1 MKRDANMVIKRLAPI
16 LFGLVAILSFTLI
29 ATNAEETVSND
40 NCLTD
45 NFIAVEAAPE
55 NSDYPD
61 PTLSISCDD
70 DTMTIVSN
78 GIPNYEFIAI
88 TPGNLRVQD
97 IDIEIPLEP
106 TIADE
111 TTDIPL
117 LGTVA
122 IAVNGIPIFGPNEGG
137 NLGFGDPMLDDI
149 LDFCNG
155 HVGPSGYH
163 LHAAPT
169 CLFDDYESANLVI
182 GYALDGFPILAPY
195 VCADDACSEVVEVM
209 SSWQRTSDV
218 VSAWEAHEYVAN
230 SGDLDQCNGMLLE
243 DGSYA
248 YFATNSFPY
257 TLSCYVGE
265 VELPELPDREQ
276 PAGGQGDDTDER
288 PANGQNTGAPPN
300 GEDSNGDKEMRAK

>member
-1 MKRDANMVIKRLAPI
+1 MTTKRLAPV

-29 ATNAEETVSND
+29 TTTAQETVND
-40 NCLTD
+40 EDCPTE
-45 NFIAVEAAPE
+45 NFIDVEAAPE
-55 NSDYPD
+55 NSDFPD

-78 GIPNYEFIAI
+78 GIPNYEFIRI
-88 TPGNLRVQD
+88 TPGDLRIQD
-97 IDIEIPLEP
+97 FTVEIPIEP

-111 TTDIPL
+111 TTDIAL

-122 IAVNGIPIFGPNEGG
+122 IAVNGLPIYGPNEGG

-155 HVGPSGYH
+155 HVGPAGYH

-195 VCADDACSEVVEVM
+195 VCADEACDELMEVM

-218 VSAWEAHEYVAN
+218 IAAWDAHEYIAD
-230 SGDLDQCNGMLLE
+230 SGDLDQCNGMFLE

-257 TLSCYVGE
+257 TLACYVGE
-265 VELPELPDREQ
+265 IELPERPPREQ
-276 PAGGQGDDTDER
+276 AADGQGDDADER
-288 PANGQNTGAPPN
+288 PANGQNGVPPN
-300 GEDSNGDKEMRAK
+300 EEDGDGENRPPRGQDRGN